1 MATRKTEETVVNGVR
16 EVKRVPNVPNMS
28 TEHPLYI
35 PPVSKLGQA
44 PPLVKDKKINY
55 GNL

>member
-1 MATRKTEETVVNGVR
+1 MGVRKTEEKTVNGVR

-28 TEHPLYI
+28 IEHPLYI

-44 PPLVKDKKINY
+44 PSLLKERKK
-55 GNL
+55 

>member
-1 MATRKTEETVVNGVR
+1 MGVRKTEETVVNGVR

-28 TEHPLYI
+28 IEHPLYI

-44 PPLVKDKKINY
+44 PSLLKERKK
-55 GNL
+55 